1 MALALEGDVL
11 CEVSYFPVQVH
22 QSFLLTISHSVFLAS
37 MSQMYPKNKKDINI
51 TENNNSWNLNLT
63 YSSKGCGLRKQTF
76 RE

>member
-1 MALALEGDVL
+1 MALALEGDFL

-37 MSQMYPKNKKDINI
+37 MSHMYPKNKKDINI

-63 YSSKGCGLRKQTF
+63 
-76 RE
+76 